1 MTIKEYLESIWK
13 TEFIEKW
20 SEFVRQP
27 NPQNVLNQVQ
37 FWEKAKEIW
46 DEKIIEEAKK
56 SGKIPAQ
63 NDDLINKYKTM
74 IENDFDSVKVI
85 IDALPTSTATP
96 PVKVESNGA
105 GSVNQLGLMG
115 RNVNPELMDSI

>member
-56 SGKIPAQ
+56 IIKEATLRLSW
-63 NDDLINKYKTM
+63 
-74 IENDFDSVKVI
+74 VKRLVI
-85 IDALPTSTATP
+85 MVSLF
-96 PVKVESNGA
+96 N
-105 GSVNQLGLMG
+105 
-115 RNVNPELMDSI
+115 